1 MCARCRLAFFD
12 TRPVG
17 FQPCGDRLRVALP
30 GDALRLLRCEPPIPQ
45 PGAEIPR
52 IQSDAEFLLDQ
63 LPESGRRPELGVE
76 AMVGRGLG
84 QPAEGDLLL
93 EGGQLGRAARDG
105 PGE

>member
-1 MCARCRLAFFD
+1 MCAPWRRAFFD
-12 TRPVG
+12 ARPVG

-30 GDALRLLRCEPPIPQ
+30 GDALRLLWGEPPIPQ

-52 IQSDAEFLLDQ
+52 MESDAEFLLNP
-63 LPESGRRPELGVE
+63 LAESGRRPEFGVE

-93 EGGQLGRAARDG
+93 EVGQLGRAARDG